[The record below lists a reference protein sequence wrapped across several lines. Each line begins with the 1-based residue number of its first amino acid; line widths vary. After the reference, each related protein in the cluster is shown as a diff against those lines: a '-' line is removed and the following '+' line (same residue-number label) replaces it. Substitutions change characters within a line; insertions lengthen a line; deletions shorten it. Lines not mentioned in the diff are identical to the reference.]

1 MGYRVKVMFKL
12 AIQSF
17 DKYNSPYDFT
27 IAGTDGLLKTNGANE
42 VIVARQFDMLNDD
55 LNVQAG
61 VSEVIVDGD
70 RIPFVNEEFFNED
83 STKDFDSNLET
94 EPFTLTNNSEFTFS
108 FNHNASVLTPAAL
121 STSNNVNIKV
131 MLVDAQTDETIGV
144 LHENIIDGTQQLLS
158 GVNNF
163 LVNTSGIGEREV
175 KLKIKVKDKLK
186 NKSDYTITTHVISEG
201 GELEKANFEEISYT
215 GATPVTEYSL
225 AQNYPNPF
233 NPSTRI
239 SYQIPSD
246 GNVSLKIYDVLG
258 AEVMTLVNTAQAQG
272 RYEVSFDA
280 SQLSSGVYIYRIQS
294 NDYVA
299 SRKMMLLK

>member
-1 MGYRVKVMFKL
+1 
-12 AIQSF
+12 
-17 DKYNSPYDFT
+17 
-27 IAGTDGLLKTNGANE
+27 
-42 VIVARQFDMLNDD
+42 
-55 LNVQAG
+55 
-61 VSEVIVDGD
+61 
-70 RIPFVNEEFFNED
+70 
-83 STKDFDSNLET
+83 
-94 EPFTLTNNSEFTFS
+94 
-108 FNHNASVLTPAAL
+108 
-121 STSNNVNIKV
+121 

-144 LHENIIDGTQQLLS
+144 LHENIIDGTQQILS

-186 NKSDYTITTHVISEG
+186 TKSDYTVTTRVISEG
-201 GELEKANFEEISYT
+201 GELEKANYEEISYK
-215 GATPVTEYSL
+215 GESPVTEYSL

-239 SYQIPSD
+239 SYQIPND

-258 AEVMTLVNTAQAQG
+258 AEVLTLVNTAQAQG

-280 SQLSSGVYIYRIQS
+280 SQLSSGVYIYRIQA